1 MKGNI
6 LVVDDTPTNLHLLSD
21 MLTKQGYKVRSVISG
36 KMALTATRAAPP
48 DLILLDINMP
58 EMNGYEVCAYLKEDE
73 QTCDIPIIFIS
84 ALGEVEDKV
93 RAFAIGGVDYIPKPF
108 QLEEVLA
115 RVQTHLALRR
125 LREELQRTNEE
136 LEQRVAERTAEL
148 VQLNAALE
156 RFVPREFLSFL
167 RKTSIAEVELGDQV
181 QAEMTI
187 LFSDMRD
194 FTNRSERLTPPENFQ
209 FVNEYLGRVG
219 PIIRQHRGFID
230 KYLGD
235 GVMALFPGADDA
247 VQTAVAMQRE
257 VARHNVHLQERGAQP
272 IAIGVGLHT
281 GRLMLGIIGE
291 EERLQGTVISD
302 AVNMADRLE
311 DLTKVY
317 GVSIVVSEETL
328 ARLQDPDRVSFR
340 FLDRAQVKGKSKL
353 VSVFEILDGDPTTME
368 LKLET
373 KSTFEEGLHLYY
385 DRKFAEASVRFNQVL
400 ECNPADRAARLYLQR
415 AARFMVQ
422 GVPPDWDGDG
432 MLEEGTWHAPHQV

>member
-6 LVVDDTPTNLHLLSD
+6 MVVDDTPANLRLLSD
-21 MLTKQGYKVRSVISG
+21 MLVEQGYKVRSVING
-36 KMALTATRAAPP
+36 QMALTATRAAPP

-58 EMNGYEVCAYLKEDE
+58 DMNGYEVCEHLKGDE

-115 RVQTHLALRR
+115 RVQTHLSLRQ
-125 LREELQRTNEE
+125 LQEELLRANEE

-148 VQLNAALE
+148 VQLNTALE
-156 RFVPREFLSFL
+156 RFVPREFLGFL
-167 RKTSIAEVELGDQV
+167 SKTSIAEVRLGDQV

-194 FTNRSERLTPPENFQ
+194 FTPRSERLTPSESFA

-219 PIIRQHRGFID
+219 PIIRQHQGFID

-247 VQTAVAMQRE
+247 VQSAIAMQCE
-257 VARHNVHLQERGAQP
+257 VACYNAYLQERGAQP

-281 GRLMLGIIGE
+281 GRTMLGIIGE
-291 EERLQGTVISD
+291 EERIQGTVIAD

-311 DLTKVY
+311 NLTKVY

-328 ARLQDPDRVSFR
+328 ARLQDPGRVCFR
-340 FLDRAQVKGKSKL
+340 FLDRAQVKGKREL
-353 VSVFEILDGDPTTME
+353 VPVFEILDGDPATME
-368 LKLET
+368 LKLQT
-373 KSTFEEGLHLYY
+373 RPAFEEGLHLYY
-385 DRKFAEASVRFNQVL
+385 ERKFAEASVRFNQVL
-400 ECNPADRAARLYLQR
+400 EQNTDDKAARLYLQR

-422 GVPPDWDGDG
+422 GVPPDWDGA
-432 MLEEGTWHAPHQV
+432 GTLGESAWHAPHQV